1 MESGKGT
8 ATGLGELSLLSY
20 NIKINLKLGEKMD
33 KDFKLASQLLT
44 LLDTEQRWF
53 TLAEVEKSLGVSDK
67 TIRKMVEAISKQLPP
82 DITIEVSRG
91 KGVFLRRD
99 GRGKTIG
106 EVISSMFRQTTFYRL
121 MNLLFTTNGRF
132 SVEELAGEMFM
143 SISSLK
149 KLIVHLNN
157 NDLKPYKLRIT
168 YSTPK
173 IKGNEMNIRYF
184 YWKLYGDAYK
194 FVGWPFANIDFAY
207 INQLITNIEIEK
219 NIVYFINSKR
229 KLSFLLAISIDR
241 VMRGES
247 VEVDEHRY
255 LWEKGMFYLPVKKL
269 VKSLEEQY
277 SVKFSKSEIFFMQS
291 RVSLSQYHYYEGSE
305 ITPRQEV
312 ELHKDKEEYQM
323 GNLLVALLQKVY
335 PNMDMG
341 ERFILEVYEFFD
353 KLLMDNAIPEW
364 MMILKSNLLI
374 YVQKECQQVYQQLQ
388 ACMKTWNE
396 AYPSVLYNDF
406 HLTKLTLI
414 VRSSLRYKRKKAFLV
429 IGEEF
434 SIRHYIA
441 DLIKKEIGDQLIV
454 NTSIMKG
461 LTDEMVQHHHIDFV
475 ISNFPVELKTV
486 PVVTISTI
494 PSKRDLDNI
503 RKELLL

>member
-1 MESGKGT
+1 
-8 ATGLGELSLLSY
+8 
-20 NIKINLKLGEKMD
+20 MD
-33 KDFKLASQLLT
+33 KEFKLASQLLT

-67 TIRKMVEAISKQLPP
+67 TIRKMVEEISKQLPS

-91 KGVFLRRD
+91 KGVFLQRD
-99 GRGKTIG
+99 GRGKTIS
-106 EVISSMFRQTTFYRL
+106 EVTSSMLRQTTFYRL
-121 MNLLFTTNGRF
+121 MNLLFTTDGRF

-143 SISSLK
+143 STSSLK

-157 NDLKPYKLRIT
+157 NDLKSYKLRIT

-184 YWKLYGDAYK
+184 YWKLYSDAYE
-194 FVGWPFANIDFAY
+194 FTGWPFADISFTDM
-207 INQLITNIEIEK
+207 NQFITNIENEK

-229 KLSFLLAISIDR
+229 KLSFLLAIVIDR
-241 VMRGES
+241 VTRGKY
-247 VEVDEHRY
+247 VKVDENRY
-255 LWEKGMFYLPVKKL
+255 PWEKGMFYLPVNNL
-269 VKSLEEQY
+269 VKSLEEQL
-277 SVKFSKSEIFFMQS
+277 SIEFPQSEIFFIQS

-305 ITPRQEV
+305 MTPMKEV
-312 ELHKDKEEYQM
+312 ELHKDKEEYPM
-323 GNLLVALLQKVY
+323 GNLLFELLTKVY

-341 ERFILEVYEFFD
+341 ERFELEVYEFFD
-353 KLLMDNAIPEW
+353 KLLMDDAIPEW
-364 MMILKSNLLI
+364 MMISKSNLST
-374 YVQKECQQVYQQLQ
+374 YVQQECQQIYQELQ
-388 ACMKTWNE
+388 DCMRTWNE
-396 AYPSVLYNDF
+396 AYPSVQYNDF

-461 LTDEMVQHHHIDFV
+461 LTDEMVQEHHIDFV
-475 ISNFPVELKTV
+475 ISNFPVALKTV

-503 RKELLL
+503 RKELLQ

>member
-1 MESGKGT
+1 
-8 ATGLGELSLLSY
+8 
-20 NIKINLKLGEKMD
+20 MD
-33 KDFKLASQLLT
+33 KDFNLASELLT
-44 LLDTEQRWF
+44 LLDMEQRWF

-67 TIRKMVEAISKQLPP
+67 TIRKMVEEISKQLPS

-91 KGVFLRRD
+91 KGVFLHRD
-99 GRGKTIG
+99 GRGKTMS

-121 MNLLFTTNGRF
+121 MNLLFTTDGRF
-132 SVEELAGEMFM
+132 TVEELAEEMFM

-168 YSTPK
+168 YSSPK

-184 YWKLYGDAYK
+184 YWKLYCDAYE
-194 FVGWPFANIDFAY
+194 FTGWPFANINFDF
-207 INQLITNIEIEK
+207 IHQLITNIENEK
-219 NIVYFINSKR
+219 NIVFFINAKR
-229 KLSFLLAISIDR
+229 KLSFLLAISTYR
-241 VMRGES
+241 VMRGKS
-247 VEVDEHRY
+247 VLVDENRY
-255 LWEKGMFYLPVKKL
+255 LWEQGMFYLPVKNL
-269 VKSLEEQY
+269 VKSMEEQL
-277 SVKFSKSEIFFMQS
+277 SIEFPKSEIFFIQS
-291 RVSLSQYHYYEGSE
+291 RVSLSQYHYYEGSKM
-305 ITPRQEV
+305 TPVIEA
-312 ELHKDKEEYQM
+312 ELHKDKEAYQM
-323 GNLLVALLQKVY
+323 GNLLFTLLEKIY
-335 PNMDMG
+335 PNMDME

-364 MMILKSNLLI
+364 MMISKSNLST
-374 YVQKECQQVYQQLQ
+374 YVQKECQQVYQELQ
-388 ACMKTWNE
+388 ECMKTWNE
-396 AYPSVLYNDF
+396 AYPSVLYNEF

-434 SIRHYIA
+434 SIRHYVA

-461 LTDEMVQHHHIDFV
+461 LTDEMVQQHHIDFV

-503 RKELLL
+503 RKELL